1 MKINPKITEQV
12 NNSVNECR
20 KVLVSSTIE
29 LLRQICKSESYEVV
43 VFSRILFLYQTKNNV
58 SETILADRIEYNWE
72 TNPDYFF
79 VCMDD
84 SRTCQCSANLSL
96 SNLQVIYEEVRKL
109 VREY

>member
-29 LLRQICKSESYEVV
+29 LLRQICKSESYEIV
-43 VFSRILFLYQTKNNV
+43 VFGRILFLYQTKNNV
-58 SETILADRIEYNWE
+58 SETILADRIEYNFE
-72 TNPDYFF
+72 RNPDYFF
-79 VCMDD
+79 VSMDGKKMIQ
-84 SRTCQCSANLSL
+84 SSENLSL
-96 SNLQVIYEEVRKL
+96 SNLEVIYEEVRKL

>member
-1 MKINPKITEQV
+1 MKVNPKITKQV
-12 NNSVNECR
+12 NDSVAECR
-20 KVLVSSTIE
+20 KVLVSSTIK

-79 VCMDD
+79 VTMDGD
-84 SRTCQCSANLSL
+84 NMAQSSANLSL
-96 SNLQVIYEEVRKL
+96 SNLQAIYEEVLKL
-109 VREY
+109 VRNY